1 MKLAVI
7 FPGIGYHADK
17 PLLYYAK
24 KLARSFGYEIAEVPY
39 RDFPEGVKSSPE
51 KMKEAFESALAQAE
65 KLLGD
70 KDFSKYDD
78 LLFISKSIGTAVASA
93 YAVGHGL
100 NAHHIYYTPVA
111 ETFCLVKGDGVVFH
125 GTKDP
130 WVETDIVAKACEEK
144 GLPLFLT
151 ENANHSLET
160 GEVAED
166 LRNLA
171 FIMEETRRY
180 LERLETVGAPQSDA
194 GAAKGAGETDP
205 ENAGAAPSDKNAG
218 DGVESYLIK
227 DTTRQQREQIV
238 KESLGYSDLGCEDC
252 MDGYEMYLP
261 YIEGKKE
268 LKEITM
274 EYRARYLK
282 DMEREER
289 GRCTMW

>member
-7 FPGIGYHADK
+7 FPGIGYHVDK

-24 KLARSFGYEIAEVPY
+24 KLAQAFGYETAEVPY
-39 RDFPEGVKSSPE
+39 RDFPEGVKGSPE
-51 KMKEAFESALAQAE
+51 KMKEAFVSALAQSE
-65 KLLGD
+65 ELLGD
-70 KDFSKYDD
+70 RDLSKYDG

-93 YAVGHGL
+93 YAAEHGL
-100 NAHHIYYTPVA
+100 NVHHIYYTPVA
-111 ETFCLVKGDGVVFH
+111 ETFSFVKGEGVVFH

-130 WVETDIVAKACEEK
+130 WVDTDIVIKACEEK
-144 GLPLFLT
+144 GLPLFIT

-160 GEVAED
+160 GEVLAD
-166 LRNLA
+166 LRNLER
-171 FIMEETRRY
+171 IMEETREY
-180 LERLETVGAPQSDA
+180 LEKVDSAAALKESVGSDESEPRKEA
-194 GAAKGAGETDP
+194 GSE
-205 ENAGAAPSDKNAG
+205 S
-218 DGVESYLIK
+218 VESYLIR
-227 DTTRQQREQIV
+227 DTTREQRERIV
-238 KESLGYSDLGCEDC
+238 KDSLGYSDVGCEDR

-289 GRCTMW
+289 GRCQMW